1 MTAGRIAGI
10 LNPCLCSDLHW
21 DFLLPRDWQEA
32 MAKQAMVL
40 RTLSIENR
48 EKHGVELPGKD
59 CTVKRKDIE
68 KCVPCPRRSEAPGR
82 SIGKQYSC
90 SDYLLTTSGHLVL
103 LILP

>member
-1 MTAGRIAGI
+1 
-10 LNPCLCSDLHW
+10 
-21 DFLLPRDWQEA
+21 
-32 MAKQAMVL
+32 MAKQTMVL

-82 SIGKQYSC
+82 SIGKKYSC
-90 SDYLLTTSGHLVL
+90 SDYLWPTLGYLVL